1 MENIPYWRAT
11 ATVAAAAAAV
21 VVVVVVLAVVVRSS
35 SSSNVLHWL
44 SIITI
49 IITSFISP
57 ITCSFSMRY
66 ILTKWCSCFFLCL
79 FGFCFSLGFSFLFW
93 SFVFTS
99 ILYRVYFNCPF
110 SDFCQ
115 WHTPLYL
122 TPTLERFRILPTT
135 LPFLITAT
143 TPKLFQSTLP
153 LFKSPL
159 FRSRCFITPP
169 FHCSDSECPKF
180 LG

>member
-11 ATVAAAAAAV
+11 ATAAAAV
-21 VVVVVVLAVVVRSS
+21 VVVVVVVAVVVRSS

-99 ILYRVYFNCPF
+99 ILCRVYFNCPF

-122 TPTLERFRILPTT
+122 TPTLERFRILPTH
-135 LPFLITAT
+135 AT
-143 TPKLFQSTLP
+143 FPNYHNYAKTISTDTSALQISSFP
-153 LFKSPL
+153 VALLYNASVSL
-159 FRSRCFITPP
+159 QR
-169 FHCSDSECPKF
+169 
-180 LG
+180 